1 MALVSS
7 RERKSFALSIYQFV
21 ANLLDEVLDA
31 VVTLLT
37 RKKRLERVLL
47 GVYKFRAAQMEMIEK
62 CTVKHRGLRLRKNS
76 RDLDRS
82 EEILKKE
89 LVQSV
94 GPQRVILRTRLHD
107 ALNSIAAY
115 ETLCE
120 QVEKLRKE
128 EYQRGNAVHEGKLLE
143 LWRLL
148 KPDDKISACTGKH
161 WRTLGFQSDDP
172 SRDFRGM
179 GILSLDQLIYM
190 ARNEPRCMRSIVV
203 LSNHPRIGFPLVIT
217 GINITSLCHHLL
229 TEGLLKNHFHN
240 TLEKEVELEDFHKT
254 FCKIFSLFA
263 EYWKK
268 ENPPSIMS
276 FNNVRMNFE
285 RILIP
290 QLRSESSQLSTV
302 LV

>member
-37 RKKRLERVLL
+37 RKKRLERVNRSSLYLL
-47 GVYKFRAAQMEMIEK
+47 IELF
-62 CTVKHRGLRLRKNS
+62 VK
-76 RDLDRS
+76 
-82 EEILKKE
+82 
-89 LVQSV
+89 
-94 GPQRVILRTRLHD
+94 
-107 ALNSIAAY
+107 
-115 ETLCE
+115 
-120 QVEKLRKE
+120 VEKLRKE

>member
-37 RKKRLERVLL
+37 RKKRLERV
-47 GVYKFRAAQMEMIEK
+47 
-62 CTVKHRGLRLRKNS
+62 
-76 RDLDRS
+76 
-82 EEILKKE
+82 
-89 LVQSV
+89 
-94 GPQRVILRTRLHD
+94 
-107 ALNSIAAY
+107 
-115 ETLCE
+115 
-120 QVEKLRKE
+120 VEKLRKE

-217 GINITSLCHHLL
+217 G
-229 TEGLLKNHFHN
+229 
-240 TLEKEVELEDFHKT
+240 
-254 FCKIFSLFA
+254 
-263 EYWKK
+263 
-268 ENPPSIMS
+268 
-276 FNNVRMNFE
+276 
-285 RILIP
+285 
-290 QLRSESSQLSTV
+290 
-302 LV
+302 